1 MGGGLTK
8 KLPGPF
14 DWDGAGERSEA
25 STSLRT
31 LAPET
36 SASAIPPP
44 PLRGPGARRAHFPID
59 RKVYRGPVS
68 RLLTWPRGRQRPN
81 RADRGDRGGAQLE
94 PRHSVRPHR
103 VDPGGAGPALGGA
116 RPAGVR
122 LLARGFPPIRPLF
135 CVAAHPPDGPPPCPP
150 RARAGR
156 AM

>member
-25 STSLRT
+25 STSWRT

-36 SASAIPPP
+36 GGSAIPPP

-94 PRHSVRPHR
+94 PCHRLRPDR
-103 VDPGGAGPALGGA
+103 VDSGGAGPALGGA

-122 LLARGFPPIRPLF
+122 LLARVFSRSPPLL
-135 CVAAHPPDGPPPCPP
+135 CVAAQPRDGPRHRRPAAR
-150 RARAGR
+150 RASP
-156 AM
+156 